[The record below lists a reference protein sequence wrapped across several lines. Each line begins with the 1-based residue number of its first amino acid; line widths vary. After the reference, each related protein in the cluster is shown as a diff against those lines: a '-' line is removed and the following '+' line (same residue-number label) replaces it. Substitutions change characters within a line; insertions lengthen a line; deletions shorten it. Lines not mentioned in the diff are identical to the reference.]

1 MSRFSSA
8 PDPRL
13 DAVLNAGDDIVQTF
27 EVKPLGVRGRVV
39 RFGTAVDGI
48 LRQHDY
54 PEPVSA
60 LLAQAVGLGALLGS
74 ALKFDGKFILQ
85 TRSDGPVSMLVA
97 DYATPG
103 QVRGYAQFDAAAVEG
118 LMARERPVR
127 AAKLLGR
134 GHLAMTVDQGSD
146 MERYQGIV
154 ALDGNGLEGA
164 AHEYFERSEQIPTRL
179 RLTAGPLVGRGAEPA
194 ESWRAGAI
202 MVQHLPRE
210 GGASPLAV
218 SSGDA
223 PEGHRETVIEDD
235 RWVKARLLLETV
247 EDHELLDP
255 TLAPAQLLYRLYHED
270 GVTVYPPHHVARH
283 CTCSRARAE
292 RIVAH
297 YGADELNDMLEDG
310 RVVVT
315 CQFCSARYEFDPDEL
330 GSGLGRRP

>member
-1 MSRFSSA
+1 MSRFASEA
-8 PDPRL
+8 DARI

-27 EVKPLGVRGRVV
+27 EVKPLGVRGRIV
-39 RFGTAVDGI
+39 RFGTTVDEI

-54 PEPVSA
+54 PEPVSG
-60 LLAQAVGLGALLGS
+60 LLARAVALAALLGS

-85 TRSDGPVSMLVA
+85 TQSDGPVSMLVA

-103 QVRGYAQFDAAAVEG
+103 QVRGYAQFDAAAVEDLQIG
-118 LMARERPVR
+118 ERPVPVAR
-127 AAKLLGR
+127 LLGR
-134 GHLAMTVDQGSD
+134 GHLAMTVDQGGD

-179 RLTAGPLVGRGAEPA
+179 RLAAGPLVGRGADRPD
-194 ESWRAGAI
+194 SWRAGAI
-202 MVQHLPRE
+202 MVQHLPRH
-210 GGASPLAV
+210 GAASPLAV

-223 PEGHRETVIEDD
+223 PEGYRDNVIEDD

-270 GVTVYPPHHVARH
+270 GVTVYRPQAVARH
-283 CTCSRARAE
+283 CSCSRERAAQ
-292 RIVAH
+292 IVGH
-297 YGADELNDMLEDG
+297 FGPEGLSDMLEDG
-310 RVVVT
+310 RIVVT

-330 GSGLGRRP
+330 GRVG